1 MTTLAPP
8 TPLSRQPIELS
19 RFPENVQKF
28 LAPAAPAAV
37 AQLVVRGVVPMP
49 PLVRLCALYQIA
61 HFGPEGLREEAAEA
75 VSSMPR
81 GLIEPLLSQALPGD
95 ILDWMTVL
103 LCADAELIGVL
114 LGNELTPLE
123 SLERLASTGEGPI
136 LERLALNQARLL
148 REPILI
154 QRLYFNTAL
163 RPSSADRLLEL
174 AAREGVDLSWLPDS
188 EALISSIGEGGA
200 SAGEEEDQLFQE
212 LHGSQ
217 GGRTE
222 GTADENASK
231 LTQTSVEDEPP
242 RATAQPVPRAKEAE
256 PQAGGKRLTPAQRI
270 QKMNVSSKVR
280 LALLGN
286 QSERALLIRD
296 ANKVVSRAAIRSPA
310 VSESEALLYAR
321 NNALSADVIE
331 YISKNK
337 KWMRSYP
344 IKVSIVMNPKTP
356 AHTALQYLTHL
367 RPADLNSIVR
377 SHGVPA
383 VVRQRAQAILKA
395 RKG

>member
-8 TPLSRQPIELS
+8 TSLSRQPIELS
-19 RFPENVQKF
+19 RFPSNIQKF
-28 LAPAAPAAV
+28 LDPNAPATV

-49 PLVRLCALYQIA
+49 PLVRLCALYQIS
-61 HFGPEGLREEAAEA
+61 HFGPEELRREAADA
-75 VSSMPR
+75 VTSMPR
-81 GLIEPLLSQALPGD
+81 ELIEPLLSQALPGD
-95 ILDWMTVL
+95 ILDWIAVL
-103 LCADAELIGVL
+103 FCADVELIGAL
-114 LGNELTPLE
+114 LANELTPLE

-136 LERLALNQARLL
+136 IERLALNQVRLL

-174 AAREGVDLSWLPDS
+174 AAREGVDLSWLPES
-188 EALISSIGEGGA
+188 EALISSIGEGRA
-200 SAGEEEDQLFQE
+200 HAGEEEDQLFQE
-212 LHGSQ
+212 LHGPQ
-217 GGRTE
+217 GDRT
-222 GTADENASK
+222 GTTAGVSVSG
-231 LTQTSVEDEPP
+231 LTQGSIGEEVP
-242 RATAQPVPRAKEAE
+242 RATEQLVPRSKGAE
-256 PQAGGKRLTPAQRI
+256 GPTEGKRLTPAQRI

-377 SHGVPA
+377 SHSVPSI
-383 VVRQRAQAILKA
+383 VRQRAQAILKA